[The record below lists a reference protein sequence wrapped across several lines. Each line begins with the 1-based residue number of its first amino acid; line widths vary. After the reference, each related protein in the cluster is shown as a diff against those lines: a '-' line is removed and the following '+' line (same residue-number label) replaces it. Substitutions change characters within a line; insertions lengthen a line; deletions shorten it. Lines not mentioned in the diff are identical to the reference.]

1 MFTGIVEAQ
10 GTVVAADRSVR
21 GMRLAVDLGGLDGLG
36 PGDSLAVNGVCLTV
50 TGIQAALARMDVVL
64 ETLRRTT
71 LGELRPGERV
81 NLERPAR
88 PTSFLGGHF
97 VQGHVDAVGQV
108 TARRP
113 EGEGIVLEIA
123 APPDVMRYVVPKGSI
138 AVDGVSLTVVAEAP
152 GGRGFVV
159 ALIPHTL
166 AVTTLGRRMVGD
178 RVNLEA
184 DVVGKYVEKLL
195 AARAG
200 EAPRRARGARAW
212 R

>member
-1 MFTGIVEAQ
+1 MFTGIVEPK
-10 GTVVAADRSVR
+10 GKVVAASRSSE
-21 GMRLAVDLGGLDGLG
+21 GMRLAVDLDGLDGLR

-50 TGIQAALARMDVVL
+50 TDIEATVAGMDVVP

-71 LGELRPGERV
+71 LKELRPGEPV

-97 VQGHVDAVGQV
+97 VQGHIDAIGRVV
-108 TARRP
+108 ARRSQ
-113 EGEGIVLEIA
+113 GERVLLEIT
-123 APPDVMRYVVPKGSI
+123 APPEVMRYVVPKGSI
-138 AVDGVSLTVVAEAP
+138 AVDGVSLTVVRQTA

-166 AVTTLGRRMVGD
+166 AATTLGRRMVGEP
-178 RVNLEA
+178 VNLEA
-184 DVVGKYVEKLL
+184 DILGKYVERLL
-195 AARAG
+195 SLGQGGSGAG
-200 EAPRRARGARAW
+200 RGPRPW

>member
-10 GTVVAADRSVR
+10 GTVVAVERSSR
-21 GMRLAVDLGGLDGLG
+21 GMRLVVDLGGLDGLG
-36 PGDSLAVNGVCLTV
+36 PGDSLAVDGVCLTV
-50 TGIQAALARMDVVL
+50 TGIESALARMDVSL

-71 LGELRPGERV
+71 LGDRRPGERV

-88 PTSFLGGHF
+88 PTTFLGGHL

-113 EGEGIVLEIA
+113 EGGGIVLEIA
-123 APPDVMRYVVPKGSI
+123 APPDVMRYVVPKGSV
-138 AVDGVSLTVVAEAP
+138 AVDGVSLTVVTETP

-184 DVVGKYVEKLL
+184 DVLGKYVEKLL

-200 EAPRRARGARAW
+200 EHPRRGGSAW